1 MNLDQLRKRVANG
14 FQPFTLHLSGPG
26 ITQVVATN
34 RVVIRTP
41 TPTRS
46 PTTPP
51 ATAEFSWAAVEA
63 EDYRQYIANLRAI
76 DCPEETI
83 RDIIIADVNKLYA
96 PREAPFKALQ
106 NYPPPW
112 ETRVSTNETVSVAES
127 RKDYER
133 HRQLREVENEKNA
146 LLKELLDIE

>member
-1 MNLDQLRKRVANG
+1 MKS
-14 FQPFTLHLSGPG
+14 FSLSGGLLVLSFVLGGAVVWLLAPKPAPTAGPG
-26 ITQVVATN
+26 LTQVVATN

-41 TPTRS
+41 APTWS

-51 ATAEFSWAAVEA
+51 ATTQFSWAAVEA

-96 PREAPFKALQ
+96 PREAPFKKPAEPLSTIEGTSASS
-106 NYPPPW
+106 
-112 ETRVSTNETVSVAES
+112 ETANLT
-127 RKDYER
+127 
-133 HRQLREVENEKNA
+133 
-146 LLKELLDIE
+146 